1 MLSIFSLTC
10 LYGIILGVFLDKISW
25 KVVDYKRE
33 QRRQPDA
40 GKGDDEQEGE
50 QKEGKRKQKRQPE
63 AGKRAK
69 ELSLHCADDRSRKL
83 ARILLPILHLLL
95 CGIGGGILAL
105 NETIPLTVRVT
116 LAIVFCL
123 FVSIALISSWVDI
136 LIRIIPNEIVL
147 TIAAFGIVFRIVC
160 AIVDPWSLLGGF
172 ASFALTLGMF
182 SLAMFIGR
190 KRWNSR
196 GVGAGDFKLAMI
208 ASFIVGFPGIA
219 YFYMALC
226 VAMLVYFVYMIARGS
241 FGFFVWF
248 PMCSFLMIALL
259 VGLIYSYIPGV
270 PLLF

>member
-1 MLSIFSLTC
+1 M
-10 LYGIILGVFLDKISW
+10 
-25 KVVDYKRE
+25 
-33 QRRQPDA
+33 
-40 GKGDDEQEGE
+40 
-50 QKEGKRKQKRQPE
+50 
-63 AGKRAK
+63 
-69 ELSLHCADDRSRKL
+69 
-83 ARILLPILHLLL
+83 
-95 CGIGGGILAL
+95 
-105 NETIPLTVRVT
+105 
-116 LAIVFCL
+116 FCL

-147 TIAAFGIVFRIVC
+147 AIATFGIVFRIVC

-182 SLAMFIGR
+182 SLAMLIGR